1 MNFKKILL
9 TLLFSLI
16 IVFSWKISVNAET
29 AEFIDI
35 RELPETTGSYTTQA
49 LEQAGEVAKVD
60 FERRYLRRRDGSLV
74 PYFYLDIHHEDGNIY
89 RSKTNLPVTDT
100 ADTFTGYYYTEKS
113 GGVVNRFL
121 YYDIKPQN
129 YEPTVLLKDTTMF
142 DYDTQITPFGRV
154 VWNVT
159 TGAYN
164 VVDQMSVYGIIEK
177 RTITGTYDQAYFLDF
192 VLSVPS
198 DSVKMI
204 HLNYSYQ
211 NVYWFGI
218 RYGWHDDAFIY
229 SAKDY
234 LGGFEHSGRPIA
246 VHENKIAQLK
256 QKYKN
261 KEYINAAAKISEYCP
276 EDGTINDYYF
286 RQPMISIKNN
296 PEDVGLDSNLNFKN
310 YKTQFVTKLNE
321 QLHAELQMY
330 EADPQFRRA
339 DANPV
344 LQGYIQNGAYR
355 LNDIFLADGSN
366 DNIYSLPLRTT
377 IDRLTAIGV
386 EFRNINVIDIVYEK
400 DGQLYHASEQQILSI
415 IPDYYEDPGVA
426 GNLEK
431 FWNDLKQKLSDFWSK
446 NRWFIIGGLI
456 AVVGIFVFIKFGPML
471 SLIKNNSKQKTPT
484 KKGTSYKKKK

>member
-1 MNFKKILL
+1 M
-9 TLLFSLI
+9 
-16 IVFSWKISVNAET
+16 
-29 AEFIDI
+29 
-35 RELPETTGSYTTQA
+35 
-49 LEQAGEVAKVD
+49 
-60 FERRYLRRRDGSLV
+60 GSLKKNNNRN
-74 PYFYLDIHHEDGNIY
+74 L
-89 RSKTNLPVTDT
+89 RSSL
-100 ADTFTGYYYTEKS
+100 
-113 GGVVNRFL
+113 
-121 YYDIKPQN
+121 
-129 YEPTVLLKDTTMF
+129 
-142 DYDTQITPFGRV
+142 
-154 VWNVT
+154 
-159 TGAYN
+159 
-164 VVDQMSVYGIIEK
+164 
-177 RTITGTYDQAYFLDF
+177 FLDF

-355 LNDIFLADGSN
+355 LNDIF
-366 DNIYSLPLRTT
+366 
-377 IDRLTAIGV
+377 
-386 EFRNINVIDIVYEK
+386 
-400 DGQLYHASEQQILSI
+400 
-415 IPDYYEDPGVA
+415 
-426 GNLEK
+426 
-431 FWNDLKQKLSDFWSK
+431 
-446 NRWFIIGGLI
+446 
-456 AVVGIFVFIKFGPML
+456 
-471 SLIKNNSKQKTPT
+471 
-484 KKGTSYKKKK
+484 